1 VQIVCSAVKAE
12 VVLAG
17 EDEDVFRAII
27 AFGAQDDI
35 GSRVHLN

>member
-1 VQIVCSAVKAE
+1 MQVVGRAVKAE

-17 EDEDVFRAII
+17 EDEDVFRVVI
-27 AFGAQDDI
+27 AFGAQHDI